1 MVYTVEK
8 LKTNI
13 IIRCIIAISLWGQA
27 MAYGQDTKQHVPFM
41 AYDWYPKY
49 VTFLPKDK
57 LDSVLVYANT
67 DIVPVIYKVN
77 KYNLHSNPQLD
88 SIVSLINT
96 IRGDKRITLEY
107 VWIGG
112 SASPEGPIWWNK
124 KLGDYRSKA
133 LAEFLLENTELETKD
148 LRIENLEED
157 WYSVA
162 RTLERIDF
170 PQKDTIIHII
180 QTEPDLLKRKQRI
193 RAIDKGESWTRLI
206 RNIFPPF
213 RNARMVI
220 VCLAEE
226 PPVSPL
232 PPHGIRPTIN
242 TPAIPY
248 KPSRPERPDT
258 WFIAIKTNG
267 LFATA
272 LTANIG
278 AEIEIGRQWSFD
290 FPIYYSPYDITPERK
305 LRLLA
310 IQPEVRWWTK
320 EAGEG
325 HFLGLHTHVAG
336 FNIAIND
343 NGRYQDP
350 NHAAWGIGLSY
361 GYQMALGRK
370 ERWAVEFNLG
380 AGFAEYSYDAYRNWE
395 NGPRYH
401 SGKGWH
407 WGITR
412 AGISFSYKWFKQRK
426 R

>member
-1 MVYTVEK
+1 MKQMKKWHLGYALQLAVLFLMCT
-8 LKTNI
+8 
-13 IIRCIIAISLWGQA
+13 G
-27 MAYGQDTKQHVPFM
+27 MAACSDEETSDNLYSVGFETLQSDNTEFM
-41 AYDWYPKY
+41 AEMKEIETIFYGELGI
-49 VTFLPKDK
+49 T
-57 LDSVLVYANT
+57 DSSFRLN
-67 DIVPVIYKVN
+67 
-77 KYNLHSNPQLD
+77 
-88 SIVSLINT
+88 
-96 IRGDKRITLEY
+96 GDQAECDAQ
-107 VWIGG
+107 V
-112 SASPEGPIWWNK
+112 
-124 KLGDYRSKA
+124 KA
-133 LAEFLLENTELETKD
+133 AC
-148 LRIENLEED
+148 
-157 WYSVA
+157 
-162 RTLERIDF
+162 ER
-170 PQKDTIIHII
+170 
-180 QTEPDLLKRKQRI
+180 
-193 RAIDKGESWTRLI
+193 AATRL
-206 RNIFPPF
+206 NQ
-213 RNARMVI
+213 
-220 VCLAEE
+220 
-226 PPVSPL
+226 
-232 PPHGIRPTIN
+232 
-242 TPAIPY
+242 
-248 KPSRPERPDT
+248 
-258 WFIAIKTNG
+258 
-267 LFATA
+267 
-272 LTANIG
+272 
-278 AEIEIGRQWSFD
+278 RQWSFD